1 MLGSDAWG
9 NTKTLDLRLGSLLAL
24 NMQDTKKNTG
34 Y

>member
-9 NTKTLDLRLGSLLAL
+9 NTKTLDLRLGSLFYFKHAR
-24 NMQDTKKNTG
+24 DKKNTG